1 MPNAGAKMEIPAMNI
16 IRKSRMVSCNDDGSP
31 LLAADHSPSGAL
43 AAQSRQEE
51 IMRSALGLGL
61 VVILCIAVSAQL
73 PTSTVSGM
81 VTDPQG
87 AAVVGAKVVVT
98 SNATGVSR
106 ETTTGADGRYVVPG
120 LLPGDYV
127 LRVSASGF
135 STDEFKDLHLDVG
148 GAKTVD
154 IPLKVAQAGEVIT
167 VNAEEAGV
175 NLTQSLVQGSIV
187 ESTVENIPLNGR
199 NFLELAFLLPG
210 NHTAVNFD
218 PTKTNSLEVSSA
230 GSFGRGGNISVDGG
244 DNNDEV
250 VGGTL
255 SNFPQDSIREFQIA
269 TNRYTAEVGRSASSI
284 INIVT
289 KSGTNAY
296 HGSAFFFERNR
307 KLGALPAT
315 FDKSTCV
322 PGRECRPPFDRQQYG
337 GSFGGPIIK
346 DRAWFFLSAENRHQN
361 ASIPVGFRDFVTNT
375 VVQSAA
381 GAPLRDHLFS
391 GRLDVQLSAHDSV
404 YGRYSYNQS
413 QDTSNGS
420 LQINGSGSAANR
432 QQSLNRFNS
441 VVANWTH
448 TIGNTKVNSLIFH
461 YDAFLNSIPAFS
473 PNAPTFDVSAPGL
486 GINPQGTAAEIVFPS
501 LEDGQTF
508 RAPQRTPF
516 NRFQVRDNFAWTL
529 GRHTVHFGGEFQN
542 YGSAIVFDL
551 FGSSSIFLSQ
561 NFATQ
566 DLNGDG
572 TINDLDIPI
581 ASVVKSTAPVRPPSS
596 PEERSSYV
604 AGYIQDDWRVRSN
617 LTLNLGFRYEYDSSL
632 FGTSSLHD
640 PCPAPP
646 AVPTAPCVFAVGALN
661 LHRSSDPRDFSP
673 RIGFAW
679 DPLNKGTTVVRG
691 GYGIYYDRVVLEDP
705 LLELLLDGRRL
716 ALAGLNGSTCSN
728 VLKGDCTLPGA
739 KFDAGTPTLAPV
751 NGTGGPY
758 SGSTSAVALGLNV
771 MDNNA
776 SHPLVQQFT
785 LGVQQQIGNSWVV
798 SADAIH
804 NFGTRFLM
812 GRELRDAT
820 NNPITVFDPLTGL
833 TNNVVS
839 IGSFAKTWY
848 DGLLVAVQRKQAKLG
863 PVAYNFTLNY
873 TLSKAFNYAQD
884 DQIPFGTGGQADIVM
899 GGNNIRLEK
908 GYSSTDERHR
918 LVLFGT
924 LSMPWNINVAPIWT
938 LSSPVPGDT
947 SVSALSARLPILARN
962 ALGRDIQSGAAL
974 NAVIDRWNSLPP
986 CPKPPTNAG
995 PFPCHVGPILADVNP
1010 NAHFGSW
1017 FDSFD
1022 LRLSK
1027 GFKFGERHEV
1037 QLIAEA
1043 FNLFNF
1049 TNFRGFNRNNYFG
1062 FDTTLGTVGQPNNHF
1077 NVPTNTAGGFFGS
1090 GGPRAF
1096 QLAVRYAF

>member
-1 MPNAGAKMEIPAMNI
+1 
-16 IRKSRMVSCNDDGSP
+16 
-31 LLAADHSPSGAL
+31 
-43 AAQSRQEE
+43 
-51 IMRSALGLGL
+51 MRSVLGL
-61 VVILCIAVSAQL
+61 VLVAVLCITVSAQL
-73 PTSTVSGM
+73 PTATVNGM

-87 AAVVGAKVVVT
+87 AAVVGAKVTIT
-98 SNATGVSR
+98 SKATGVSR
-106 ETTTGADGRYVVPG
+106 ETAADAGGRYTVTG
-120 LLPGDYV
+120 LPPGDYV
-127 LRVSASGF
+127 VRVGASGF
-135 STDEFKDLHLDVG
+135 GAAEFDLHLDVG
-148 GAKTVD
+148 SAKTVD
-154 IPLKVAQAGEVIT
+154 MSLKVARAGETIT
-167 VNAEEAGV
+167 VTGEEAGV
-175 NLTQSLVQGSIV
+175 NLTQSEVQGSIV

-210 NHTAVNFD
+210 NHTTVNFD
-218 PTKTNSLEVSSA
+218 PTKTNSLEVSST

-255 SNFPQDSIREFQIA
+255 ANFPQDSVREFQIA

-296 HGSAFFFERNR
+296 HGSAFIFERNR
-307 KLGALPAT
+307 KLGALAAT
-315 FDKSTCV
+315 IDRSTCV
-322 PGRECRPPFDRQQYG
+322 PGKECRPPFDRQQYG
-337 GSFGGPIIK
+337 GSFGGPIMK
-346 DRAWFFLSAENRHQN
+346 DRAWLFLSAENRHQN
-361 ASIPVGFRDFVTNT
+361 ASIPVGFRDFTSQT

-381 GAPLRDHLFS
+381 GSPLRDHLFS
-391 GRLDVQLSAHDSV
+391 GRLDVSLSAHDTV

-441 VVANWTH
+441 FVANWTH
-448 TIGNTKVNSLIFH
+448 TIGNTKVNSLIYH

-473 PNAPTFDVSAPGL
+473 PNAPTFDVSADGL

-529 GRHTVHFGGEFQN
+529 GRHTLHFGGEFQN

-551 FGSSSIFLSQ
+551 FGSSSIFLTQ

-572 TINDLDIPI
+572 QINDLDIPI
-581 ASVVKSTAPVRPPSS
+581 ASVVNSTAPVRPPSS
-596 PEERSSYV
+596 PEERSSYF

-617 LTLNLGFRYEYDSSL
+617 LTLNIGFRYEHDTSL
-632 FGTSSLHD
+632 FGTSSLHK
-640 PCPAPP
+640 PCPVPP
-646 AVPTAPCVFAVGALN
+646 ATATGPCVWAVTALN
-661 LHRSSDPRDFSP
+661 LHRSSDPKDFSP
-673 RIGFAW
+673 RVGFAW
-679 DPLNKGTTVVRG
+679 DPLKKGRTVIRG
-691 GYGIYYDRVVLEDP
+691 GYGIYYDRVVLEAP

-716 ALAGLNGSTCSN
+716 ALAGLTGSTCSN
-728 VLKGDCTLPGA
+728 IDPVSKDCSLPGA

-751 NGTGGPY
+751 NGTGTPY
-758 SGSTSAVALGLNV
+758 SGGRSAVPLGLNI

-785 LGVQQQIGNSWVV
+785 FGVQQQVGDSWVV

-839 IGSFAKTWY
+839 IGSFAKSWY
-848 DGLLVAVQRKQAKLG
+848 DGLLVAIQRKPAKVGRLT
-863 PVAYNFTLNY
+863 YNFTLNY

-899 GGNNIRLEK
+899 GGNDIRLEK
-908 GYSSTDERHR
+908 GYASTDERHR
-918 LVLFGT
+918 LVFFGT
-924 LSMPWNINVAPIWT
+924 LSIPWGINLAPIWT

-947 SVSALSARLPILARN
+947 SIPELSARLPILPRN
-962 ALGRDIQSGAAL
+962 ALGREIQSGAEL
-974 NAVIDRWNSLPP
+974 NAVIDRWNNLPA
-986 CPKPPTNAG
+986 CPATPTDAG
-995 PFPCHVGPILADVNP
+995 PFPCHVGPQVDPVDP
-1010 NAHFGSW
+1010 NTHFGSW
-1017 FDSFD
+1017 FDSLD
-1022 LRLSK
+1022 LRVSK
-1027 GFKFGERHEV
+1027 SFKFAERHEL

-1049 TNFRGFNRNNYFG
+1049 TNIRGFNRNNYFG
-1062 FDTTLGTVGQPNNHF
+1062 SDTTLGSDTF
-1077 NVPTNTAGGFFGS
+1077 NKATNTAGGFFGS

-1096 QLAVRYAF
+1096 QFAVRYSF

>member
-1 MPNAGAKMEIPAMNI
+1 
-16 IRKSRMVSCNDDGSP
+16 
-31 LLAADHSPSGAL
+31 
-43 AAQSRQEE
+43 
-51 IMRSALGLGL
+51 MRSLFALTL
-61 VVILCIAVSAQL
+61 VVTLSIAVSAQL
-73 PTSTVSGM
+73 PTSTLNGTVS
-81 VTDPQG
+81 DQQG
-87 AAVVGAKVVVT
+87 AAVVGAKVSIT
-98 SNATGVSR
+98 SQGTGGVR
-106 ETTTGADGRYVVPG
+106 ETTTDTAGFYSVSN
-120 LLPGDYV
+120 LLPADYTV
-127 LRVSASGF
+127 RVEAPKFATTEVKNVRLEVGRAS
-135 STDEFKDLHLDVG
+135 TIDVKLTIAKVG
-148 GAKTVD
+148 QVVEVTGAE
-154 IPLKVAQAGEVIT
+154 LA
-167 VNAEEAGV
+167 VNT
-175 NLTQSLVQGSIV
+175 TQSEVQGAIG

-210 NHTAVNFD
+210 NHTTVNFD

-255 SNFPQDSIREFQIA
+255 ANFPQDSIREFQIA

-289 KSGTNAY
+289 KSGTNLY
-296 HGSAFFFERNR
+296 HGSAFIYERNR
-307 KLGALPAT
+307 KLGALAAT
-315 FDKSTCV
+315 FNRSTCV

-337 GSFGGPIIK
+337 GSFGGPVMK
-346 DRAWFFLSAENRHQN
+346 DRAWLFLSAENRHQN
-361 ASIPVGFRDFVTNT
+361 ASIPVGFRDFNTDT

-381 GAPLRDHLFS
+381 SSPLRDHLFS
-391 GRLDVQLSAHDSV
+391 GRLDVKLSAQDMV

-432 QQSLNRFNS
+432 QKSLNRFNS
-441 VVANWTH
+441 FVLNWTR
-448 TIGNTKVNSLIFH
+448 TIGNTKVNSLIYH
-461 YDAFLNSIPAFS
+461 YDAFLNSIPAFN

-516 NRFQVRDNFAWTL
+516 NRFQVRDNFAWTH
-529 GRHTVHFGGEFQN
+529 GGHTVHFGGEFQN

-551 FGSSSIFLSQ
+551 FGSSSIFLTQ

-572 TINDLDIPI
+572 VINDLDIPV
-581 ASVVKSTAPVRPPSS
+581 AAVVKSTAPVRPPSS

-604 AGYIQDDWRVRSN
+604 AGYIQDDWRVSSN
-617 LTLNLGFRYEYDSSL
+617 LTLNLGFRYEHDTSL

-640 PCPAPP
+640 PCPVPP
-646 AVPTAPCVFAVGALN
+646 ATPTGPCVWAVTALK
-661 LHRSSDPRDFSP
+661 LHRSSDPKDFSP
-673 RIGFAW
+673 RVGFAW
-679 DPLNKGTTVVRG
+679 DPLKKGTTVIRG
-691 GYGIYYDRVVLEDP
+691 GYGIYYDRVVLEAP

-716 ALAGLNGSTCSN
+716 ALAGLTGSTCSN
-728 VLKGDCTLPGA
+728 INPVTKDCSLTGA
-739 KFDAGTPTLAPV
+739 RFDAGTPTLLPV
-751 NGTGGPY
+751 NGTGNPY
-758 SGSTSAVALGLNV
+758 SGAPSSVPLGLNII
-771 MDNNA
+771 DNNA

-785 LGVQQQIGNSWVV
+785 FGVQQQVGNSWVV

-820 NNPITVFDPLTGL
+820 NNPITVFDPTTGL
-833 TNNVVS
+833 TNDVVS
-839 IGSFAKTWY
+839 IGSFAKSWY
-848 DGLLVAVQRKQAKLG
+848 DGLLVAIQRKETKVGRL
-863 PVAYNFTLNY
+863 AYNFTLNY

-899 GGNNIRLEK
+899 GGNDIRLEK
-908 GYSSTDERHR
+908 GYASTDERHR
-918 LVLFGT
+918 VVLFGT
-924 LSMPWNINVAPIWT
+924 LSIPWGINLAPIWT
-938 LSSPVPGDT
+938 LSSNVPGDT
-947 SVSALSARLPILARN
+947 SVSALSARLPILPRN
-962 ALGRDIQSGAAL
+962 ALGREIQSGAQL
-974 NAVIDRWNSLPP
+974 NAVIDRWNTLPA
-986 CPKPPTNAG
+986 CPATPTNAG
-995 PFPCHVGPILADVNP
+995 PFPCHVGPQLADVNP
-1010 NAHFGSW
+1010 SARFGSW

-1027 GFKFGERHEV
+1027 GFKFAERHEI

-1049 TNFRGFNRNNYFG
+1049 TNYRGFNRNNYFG
-1062 FDTTLGTVGQPNNHF
+1062 FDTTLGTAAEPNATF
-1077 NVPTNTAGGFFGS
+1077 NNPTNTAGGFFGS

-1096 QLAVRYAF
+1096 QFAVRYSF

>member
-1 MPNAGAKMEIPAMNI
+1 
-16 IRKSRMVSCNDDGSP
+16 
-31 LLAADHSPSGAL
+31 
-43 AAQSRQEE
+43 
-51 IMRSALGLGL
+51 MRSLLSLGL
-61 VVILCIAVSAQL
+61 VVILSILVSAQL
-73 PTSTVSGM
+73 PTSTLNGT

-87 AAVVGAKVVVT
+87 ATVAGAKVSVV
-98 SNATGVSR
+98 SQATGTSR
-106 ETTTGADGRYVVPG
+106 ETTTGADGRYAVSG
-120 LLPGDYV
+120 LLPGVYTV
-127 LRVSASGF
+127 RASAVGFATSEFTGLR
-135 STDEFKDLHLDVG
+135 LDVG
-148 GAKTVD
+148 LARTLDLG
-154 IPLKVAQAGEVIT
+154 LKLAQVGEVVLVT
-167 VNAEEAGV
+167 SGEVGV
-175 NLTQSLVQGSIV
+175 NLTQSEVQGSIV
-187 ESTVENIPLNGR
+187 ENTVENIPLNGR

-210 NHTAVNFD
+210 NHTTVNFD

-255 SNFPQDSIREFQIA
+255 ANFPQDSVREFQIA
-269 TNRYTAEVGRSASSI
+269 TNRYTAEVGRSASSV

-296 HGSAFFFERNR
+296 HGSAFIFERNR
-307 KLGALPAT
+307 KLGALAAT
-315 FDKSTCV
+315 FNRSTCV

-337 GSFGGPIIK
+337 GSFGGPVMK

-361 ASIPVGFRDFVTNT
+361 ASIPVGFRDFTTDT

-381 GAPLRDHLFS
+381 SSPLRDHLFS
-391 GRLDVQLSAHDSV
+391 SRLDVTLSTHDTV

-432 QQSLNRFNS
+432 QKSLNRFNS
-441 VVANWTH
+441 FVANWTH

-473 PNAPTFDVSAPGL
+473 PNAPTFDTSAPGL
-486 GINPQGTAAEIVFPS
+486 GVNPQGTAAEIVFPS

-516 NRFQVRDNFAWTL
+516 NRFQVRDNFVWTH
-529 GRHTVHFGGEFQN
+529 GGHTVHFGGEFQN

-572 TINDLDIPI
+572 VINDLDIPI
-581 ASVVKSTAPVRPPSS
+581 AAVVKSTAPVRPPSS

-646 AVPTAPCVFAVGALN
+646 ATPTGPCVWAVTALN
-661 LHRSSDPRDFSP
+661 LHRSSDPKDFSP
-673 RIGFAW
+673 RVGFAW
-679 DPLNKGTTVVRG
+679 DPLKKGTTVIRG
-691 GYGIYYDRVVLEDP
+691 GYGIYYDRVVLEVP

-728 VLKGDCTLPGA
+728 VPNGDCTLPGA
-739 KFDAGTPTLAPV
+739 QFDAGTPTLAPV

-758 SGSTSAVALGLNV
+758 SGTPNAVALGLNV
-771 MDNNA
+771 LDNNI

-785 LGVQQQIGNSWVV
+785 FGVQQQVGNSWVI
-798 SADAIH
+798 SADGIH

-820 NNPITVFDPLTGL
+820 NNPITVFDPTTGL
-833 TNNVVS
+833 TNDVVS
-839 IGSFAKTWY
+839 IGSFAKSWY
-848 DGLLVAVQRKQAKLG
+848 DGLLVAIQRKETKVGRL
-863 PVAYNFTLNY
+863 AYNFTINY

-908 GYSSTDERHR
+908 GYASTDERHR
-918 LVLFGT
+918 VVLFGT
-924 LSMPWNINVAPIWT
+924 LSIPWGINLAPIWT
-938 LSSPVPGDT
+938 LSSTVPGDT
-947 SVSALSARLPILARN
+947 SVSALSARLPILPRN
-962 ALGRDIQSGAAL
+962 ALGREIQSGAQL
-974 NAVIDRWNSLPP
+974 NAVIDRWNTLPA
-986 CPKPPTNAG
+986 CPATPTNSG
-995 PFPCHVGPILADVNP
+995 PFPCHVGPQLADVNP
-1010 NAHFGSW
+1010 SASFGSW

-1027 GFKFGERHEV
+1027 DFKFAERHDV

-1043 FNLFNF
+1043 FNLFNL
-1049 TNFRGFNRNNYFG
+1049 TNIRGFNRNNYFG
-1062 FDTTLGTVGQPNNHF
+1062 FDTTLGTTAAPNATF
-1077 NVPTNTAGGFFGS
+1077 NKPTNTAGGFFGS

-1096 QLAVRYAF
+1096 QFAVRYSF

>member
-1 MPNAGAKMEIPAMNI
+1 
-16 IRKSRMVSCNDDGSP
+16 
-31 LLAADHSPSGAL
+31 
-43 AAQSRQEE
+43 
-51 IMRSALGLGL
+51 MRSVLGLGL
-61 VVILCIAVSAQL
+61 VVVLSIAVSAQL
-73 PTSTVSGM
+73 PTSTLNGT

-87 AAVVGAKVVVT
+87 QAVVGAKVSVT
-98 SNATGVSR
+98 SQATGASR
-106 ETTTGADGRYVVPG
+106 ETTTGGDGRYAVSG
-120 LLPGDYV
+120 LLPGMYTV
-127 LRVSASGF
+127 RATASGF
-135 STDEFKDLHLDVG
+135 ATTEFRDLRLDVG
-148 GAKTVD
+148 LARSLGLG
-154 IPLKVAQAGEVIT
+154 LKLARVGEVVLVT
-167 VNAEEAGV
+167 TGEVGV
-175 NLTQSLVQGSIV
+175 NLTQSEVQSSIV
-187 ESTVENIPLNGR
+187 ENTVENIPLNGR

-210 NHTAVNFD
+210 NHTTVNFD
-218 PTKTNSLEVSSA
+218 PTKTNSLEVSST

-255 SNFPQDSIREFQIA
+255 ANFPQDSVREFQIA
-269 TNRYTAEVGRSASSI
+269 TNRYTAEVGRSASSV

-296 HGSAFFFERNR
+296 HGSAFIFERNR
-307 KLGALPAT
+307 KLGSLPAT
-315 FDKSTCV
+315 FNKSTCV
-322 PGRECRPPFDRQQYG
+322 SGQECRPPFDRQQYG
-337 GSFGGPIIK
+337 GSFGGPFMK
-346 DRAWFFLSAENRHQN
+346 DRAFFFLSAEERHQN
-361 ASIPVGFRDFVTNT
+361 ASIPVGFRHFDPNPNLEAVE
-375 VVQSAA
+375 QGAA

-391 GRLDVQLSAHDSV
+391 SRLDVTLSAHDNV

-420 LQINGSGSAANR
+420 LQINGLGSAANR

-441 VVANWTH
+441 FVANWTH

-486 GINPQGTAAEIVFPS
+486 GISPQGTAAEIVFPG

-516 NRFQVRDNFAWTL
+516 NRFQVRDNFVWTR
-529 GRHTVHFGGEFQN
+529 GAHTVHFGGEFQN
-542 YGSAIVFDL
+542 YGSAILFDL
-551 FGSSSIFLSQ
+551 YGSSSIFLGQ

-572 TINDLDIPI
+572 FTNDLDIPI
-581 ASVVKSTAPVRPPSS
+581 SSVVASTAPVRPPSS

-604 AGYIQDDWRVRSN
+604 AAYIQDDWRVRSN
-617 LTLNLGFRYEYDSSL
+617 LTLNLGFRYEHDSSL
-632 FGTSSLHD
+632 FGTSSLHN
-640 PCPAPP
+640 PCPVPP
-646 AVPTAPCVFAVGALN
+646 AQPPGPCVWAVTALN
-661 LHRSSDPRDFSP
+661 LHRSSDPKDFSP
-673 RIGFAW
+673 RVGFAW
-679 DPLNKGTTVVRG
+679 DPLKKGTTVIRG

-728 VLKGDCTLPGA
+728 IDPITKDCTLAGA

-751 NGTGGPY
+751 NGSGGPY
-758 SGSTSAVALGLNV
+758 SGGPNAVALGLNI

-785 LGVQQQIGNSWVV
+785 FGVQQQVGNSWVL

-820 NNPITVFDPLTGL
+820 NNPVTVFDPLTGL

-848 DGLLVAVQRKQAKLG
+848 DGLLVAVQKKQTKIGRL
-863 PVAYNFTLNY
+863 AYNFTLNY
-873 TLSKAFNYAQD
+873 TLSKAFNFAQD

-908 GYSSTDERHR
+908 GYASTDERHR
-918 LVLFGT
+918 VVLFGT
-924 LSMPWNINVAPIWT
+924 LSMPWNINLAPIWT
-938 LSSPVPGDT
+938 LSSSVPGDT
-947 SVSALSARLPILARN
+947 TVSALSARLPILPRN
-962 ALGRDIQSGAAL
+962 ALGREIQSGAQL
-974 NAVIDRWNSLPP
+974 NAVIDRWNNLPA
-986 CPKPPTNAG
+986 CPSPPTNTG
-995 PFPCHVGPILADVNP
+995 PFPCHVGPVLADVNP

-1017 FDSFD
+1017 FNSFD
-1022 LRLSK
+1022 LRVSK
-1027 GFKFGERHEV
+1027 GFKFAERHEI
-1037 QLIAEA
+1037 QIIAEA
-1043 FNLFNF
+1043 FNLFNI

-1062 FDTTLGTVGQPNNHF
+1062 FDTTLGTAAQPNAHF

-1096 QLAVRYAF
+1096 QFALRYSF

>member
-1 MPNAGAKMEIPAMNI
+1 
-16 IRKSRMVSCNDDGSP
+16 
-31 LLAADHSPSGAL
+31 
-43 AAQSRQEE
+43 
-51 IMRSALGLGL
+51 MRSVLGLGL
-61 VVILCIAVSAQL
+61 VGAVLCIAVSAQL

-87 AAVVGAKVVVT
+87 AAVVGAKVTIT
-98 SNATGVSR
+98 SKATDVSR
-106 ETTTGADGRYVVPG
+106 ETAADAGGRYTVAG
-120 LLPGDYV
+120 LPPGDYMV
-127 LRVSASGF
+127 RVSASGF
-135 STDEFKDLHLDVG
+135 GATEFDLHLDVG
-148 GAKTVD
+148 SAKTVD
-154 IPLKVAQAGEVIT
+154 MPLKVARAGETIT
-167 VNAEEAGV
+167 VTGEEAGV
-175 NLTQSLVQGSIV
+175 NLIQSEVQGSIV
-187 ESTVENIPLNGR
+187 ESTVESIPLNGR

-210 NHTAVNFD
+210 NHTTVNFD

-255 SNFPQDSIREFQIA
+255 ANFPQDSVREFQIA

-289 KSGTNAY
+289 KSGTNTY
-296 HGSAFFFERNR
+296 HGSAFIFERNR
-307 KLGALPAT
+307 KLGALAAT
-315 FDKSTCV
+315 INRSTCV

-337 GSFGGPIIK
+337 GSFGGPIMK
-346 DRAWFFLSAENRHQN
+346 DHAWLFLSAENRHQN
-361 ASIPVGFRDFVTNT
+361 ASIPVGFRDFATDT

-381 GAPLRDHLFS
+381 SSPLRDHLFS
-391 GRLDVQLSAHDSV
+391 SRLDVTLSAHDNV

-441 VVANWTH
+441 FVANWTR
-448 TIGNTKVNSLIFH
+448 TIGNTKVNSLIYH

-473 PNAPTFDVSAPGL
+473 PNAPTFDTSAPGL

-516 NRFQVRDNFAWTL
+516 NRFQVRDNFVWTR
-529 GRHTVHFGGEFQN
+529 GPHTLHFGGEFQN

-551 FGSSSIFLSQ
+551 FGSSSIFLAQ

-572 TINDLDIPI
+572 AINDLDIPI
-581 ASVVKSTAPVRPPSS
+581 SSVVASTAPVRPPSS

-640 PCPAPP
+640 PCPVPP
-646 AVPTAPCVFAVGALN
+646 ATPTGPCVWAVTALQ

-673 RIGFAW
+673 RVGFAW
-679 DPLNKGTTVVRG
+679 DPLKKGTTVIRG

-728 VLKGDCTLPGA
+728 IDPVTKDCTLTGA
-739 KFDAGTPTLAPV
+739 KFDAGTPTLVPV

-758 SGSTSAVALGLNV
+758 SGGQSAVPLGLNI

-785 LGVQQQIGNSWVV
+785 FGVQQQVGNSWVV
-798 SADAIH
+798 SADGVH

-812 GRELRDAT
+812 GRELRDAN

-839 IGSFAKTWY
+839 IGSFAKSWY
-848 DGLLVAVQRKQAKLG
+848 DGLLVAIQRKPAKVGRL
-863 PVAYNFTLNY
+863 AYNFTINY
-873 TLSKAFNYAQD
+873 TLSKAFNFAQD

-908 GYSSTDERHR
+908 GYASTDERHR
-918 LVLFGT
+918 VVFFGT
-924 LSMPWNINVAPIWT
+924 LSIPWGINLAPIWT

-947 SVSALSARLPILARN
+947 SVSALSARLPILPRN
-962 ALGRDIQSGAAL
+962 ALGREIQSGAEL
-974 NAVIDRWNSLPP
+974 NSVIDRWNSLAP
-986 CPKPPTNAG
+986 CPDA
-995 PFPCHVGPILADVNP
+995 FPCHVGPELAHVDP

-1017 FDSFD
+1017 FDSLD
-1022 LRLSK
+1022 LRVSK
-1027 GFKFGERHEV
+1027 GFKFAERHEL

-1049 TNFRGFNRNNYFG
+1049 ANFRGFNRNNYFG
-1062 FDTTLGTVGQPNNHF
+1062 FDTTLGTAAQPNAHF

-1096 QLAVRYAF
+1096 QFALRYAF